1 MRIVVTGG
9 AGQLARVLLPQ
20 LCALREV
27 ERVIALDR
35 REPVMTH
42 PKLTTQRVDLL
53 ESDLHASFA
62 GADCL
67 IHLAWILERGRLT
80 HGQLHTRTV
89 ELGKKIFRAADD
101 AGIKT
106 LIHLSSAAVY
116 GNGIEL
122 TEAAPL
128 APLPGF
134 AYAEHKAEFEA
145 WLAQNL
151 PRATVLR
158 PHVILGPHA
167 HPVLKRLLALP
178 VYPRLPEPQPK
189 LQCVHED
196 DVADAIVLA
205 LNGPGGA
212 FNLAADDCFDY
223 RCAIQACHKHAIG
236 IPYGIAKI
244 GLVAAWTLFGFGAEP
259 GWIAGMRADLT
270 LDCSRAREVLGWQP
284 RFGSRETLRLA
295 G

>member
-1 MRIVVTGG
+1 MNVVVTGG
-9 AGQLARVLLPQ
+9 AGQLARVLLPR
-20 LCALREV
+20 LCALPEV

-35 REPVMTH
+35 RAAVFTH
-42 PKLTTQRVDLL
+42 AKLTSRQTDLL
-53 ESDLHASFA
+53 DADLYASFA

-80 HGQLHTRTV
+80 RAQLHARTV
-89 ELGKKIFRAADD
+89 DLGKKVFRAADD
-101 AGIKT
+101 AGVER
-106 LIHLSSAAVY
+106 LVHLSSAAIY
-116 GNGIEL
+116 GNGIQL

-134 AYAEHKAEFEA
+134 AYAEHKAEFES

-189 LQCVHED
+189 LQCVHEN
-196 DVADAIVLA
+196 DVAEAIVLA
-205 LNGPGGA
+205 LNRPGGV
-212 FNLAADDCFDY
+212 FNLAAEDNFDY
-223 RCAIQACHKHAIG
+223 RSAIRARHANAIG
-236 IPYGIAKI
+236 IPYSLAKA
-244 GLVAAWTLFGFGAEP
+244 GLFSAWKLFGFGAEP
-259 GWIAGMRADLT
+259 GWITGMRAELT
-270 LDCSRAREVLGWQP
+270 LDCSKARKELHWRP
-284 RFGSRETLRLA
+284 RFGSTQTLGLVD
-295 G
+295 